1 MSEKGSEDKITAKI
15 KEAADAV
22 KALIHSVS
30 LATEERIA
38 LEDIVNSI
46 SREAESMLDQA
57 DHVSRA
63 NQKKLLLA
71 YRKFLEQ
78 NRAAVDQRIREL
90 EKQQQ

>member
-1 MSEKGSEDKITAKI
+1 MSEKGLEDRITAKI
-15 KEAADAV
+15 KETADSV
-22 KALIHSVS
+22 KALIHSAS

-38 LEDIVNSI
+38 LEDIINSI

-57 DHVSRA
+57 DHISRA

-78 NRAAVDQRIREL
+78 NMAAVDQRIKEL
-90 EKQQQ
+90 EKQQ